1 MVENDDYNTTTNPIE
16 SINSQLKRAC
26 HQGHISWRKSLKII
40 HDFKAKYLTQSE
52 HHLVNNNLNRR
63 KSTTIIRQNE
73 MKDIITRFSNLFPDQ
88 QALQAVDI
96 SFRIG
101 SISTVKNFTTT
112 DSDDQSE

>member
-1 MVENDDYNTTTNPIE
+1 
-16 SINSQLKRAC
+16 
-26 HQGHISWRKSLKII
+26 
-40 HDFKAKYLTQSE
+40 
-52 HHLVNNNLNRR
+52 
-63 KSTTIIRQNE
+63 